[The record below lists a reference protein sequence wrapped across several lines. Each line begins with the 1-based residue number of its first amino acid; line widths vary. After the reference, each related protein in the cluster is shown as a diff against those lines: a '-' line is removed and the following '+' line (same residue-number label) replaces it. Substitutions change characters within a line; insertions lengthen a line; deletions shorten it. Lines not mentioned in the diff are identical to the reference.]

1 MPKQSVSSR
10 NVMAAEVMRAALT
23 SAAEHLQ
30 LAQAEL
36 GVALKVAHEANSPIA
51 LLMDREIELRSTRV
65 WVLSALDALQ
75 QGAIVDPSGESQK

>member
-1 MPKQSVSSR
+1 MPKQSGSSR
-10 NVMAAEVMRAALT
+10 KVMVAEVMRAALIF
-23 SAAEHLQ
+23 AAEHLQ